1 LNRDQE
7 NPEKYWGS
15 YKVSKDMKAG
25 ETINLTE
32 WINTK
37 EDGRII
43 HKLVERKPKQA

>member
-1 LNRDQE
+1 MKTQKNFGVLI
-7 NPEKYWGS
+7 KI
-15 YKVSKDMKAG
+15 SKDMKAG

-37 EDGRII
+37 DDGRII